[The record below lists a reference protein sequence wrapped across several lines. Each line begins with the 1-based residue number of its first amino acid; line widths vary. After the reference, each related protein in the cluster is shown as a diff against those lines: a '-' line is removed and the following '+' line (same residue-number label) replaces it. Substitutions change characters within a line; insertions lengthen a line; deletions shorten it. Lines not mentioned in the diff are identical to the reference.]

1 MGQGDEDERIHS
13 VIQEQNL
20 ASHGDNQPSRHGG
33 AEGDEEDE
41 AVGGRRYGVPT
52 EDGTTGIAP

>member
-1 MGQGDEDERIHS
+1 MEQGEDDERIRL

-33 AEGDEEDE
+33 EEEDEEDE
-41 AVGGRRYGVPT
+41 AAGGRRYGVPR
-52 EDGTTGIAP
+52 EDGITEMAL